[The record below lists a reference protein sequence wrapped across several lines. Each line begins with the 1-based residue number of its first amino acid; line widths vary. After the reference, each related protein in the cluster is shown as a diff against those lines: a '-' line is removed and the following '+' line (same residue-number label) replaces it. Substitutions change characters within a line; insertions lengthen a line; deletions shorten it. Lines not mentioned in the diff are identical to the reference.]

1 MAAYVIERD
10 RWPDKDELLPL
21 VRPLTEEEVKQWLRN
36 NDWRWYL
43 VDDEARAQLQHLAI
57 GIRDVQKKELLS
69 KPDVTSGD
77 EVLLIGYVSPAT
89 ADPKKPGK
97 AVRRR
102 WPEWV
107 YKIYR
112 RGKKLRDHNLRGA

>member
-10 RWPDKDELLPL
+10 RWIENAELLVAP
-21 VRPLTEEEVKQWLRN
+21 RPLNEEAVKQWLRE
-36 NDWRWYL
+36 NDWSWYL

-69 KPDVTSGD
+69 RPEFDNDD
-77 EVLLIGYVSPAT
+77 EVLVIGSVHRASPQ
-89 ADPKKPGK
+89 PKKPGK
-97 AVRRR
+97 KVRSRSPD
-102 WPEWV
+102 WQ

-112 RGKKLRDHNLRGA
+112 RGKL